1 MGAVLEFLLKKAA
14 RLSAHHPKGVL
25 ITFLLILCLAF
36 VITGRLQFETDW
48 WQLLPADRGA
58 LKVLHED
65 LQGFSRLERLYC
77 LLEGEKETE
86 LVGAAQGLR
95 SSLADLEIGGT
106 PAFKQISS
114 GMGTDMEGWEEVL
127 NRYLSH
133 PQLYLQGEA
142 IDEFKRQLSDDKI
155 QSKVRQAKALL
166 TGTLASGW
174 RGIILADPLAMR
186 ELLFMRLQGGSP
198 WSPSLAEGYLLSPD
212 GEALLMVADPSF
224 VSADVR
230 SAQALV
236 QKLEGIKQSFP
247 GTRISFVGP
256 HTMTVGKAGVMQ
268 QDLLV
273 SFLSSLA
280 IVLALFYL
288 SYRRWATLLFVG
300 FPLLVGLQLTLGAAA
315 LFIGGLN
322 LITVSFAAIIVGLGI
337 DFAIHIYQ
345 RYHHE
350 RASGKQ
356 PNDAVEIA
364 LARTGTGVWIGG
376 LTTIAAFLTLLLA
389 RIQGI
394 VELGVLVAAGLFFCL
409 LTITLVLPS
418 FLVWAERWGYRYRP
432 LRTWGLGQLTSFLK
446 NHYRPILICL
456 IALAI
461 CGGYLGTRVRVMGG
475 VEGFRPH
482 GMKGMRVLER
492 MQERFGGHG
501 TGMTVLLRGEN
512 LDQLLGEQE
521 AIDSFLQEQ
530 YKEGIL
536 FVTHLAQFIPSVEKQ
551 RRVLVELRRG
561 MDYPKAA
568 RSLQRALEREGLN
581 PQAFALTRGMLSGLV
596 HKEAPIPSATILQ
609 ELTST
614 PLAEVMERY
623 VVQEENG
630 YQLRQEIRFDPAQI
644 DPLELQEEITI
655 IAPLAECTSTE
666 LIALQLRAM
675 VKRDFTLLAPLALA
689 VVFILLFAHFRKP
702 RWVGMALTPLLAGVA
717 YMLGASA
724 LLGIELNPANA
735 VAIPLIL
742 GIGIDDGI
750 HIVHR
755 YRERKDVGLAVR
767 LTGRA
772 VIMTSLT
779 TMVGF
784 GSLSTSHF
792 PALASLGQLALLGIG
807 SCLLT
812 SLLLLPALLWAISKK
827 TKKERKK

>member
-1 MGAVLEFLLKKAA
+1 MIAVLEFLLKKAA
-14 RLSAHHPKGVL
+14 RLSARHPTRVL
-25 ITFLLILCLAF
+25 IIFIMILVLAF
-36 VITGRLQFETDW
+36 LATGRLRFETDW
-48 WQLLPADRGA
+48 WQLLPSDRGA
-58 LKVLHED
+58 LKVMMED
-65 LQGFSRLERLYC
+65 LKGFSRLERLYI
-77 LLEGEKETE
+77 LVEGGSKSE
-86 LVGAAQGLR
+86 LIEAAQGLR
-95 SSLADLEIGGT
+95 SSLANLEIRGK

-114 GMGTDMEGWEEVL
+114 GMGTDTEGWEEVL
-127 NRYLSH
+127 NCYLSH

-142 IDEFKRQLSDDKI
+142 VEEFKRQLSDDNI
-155 QSKVRQAKALL
+155 QSKIRQAKALL
-166 TGTLASGW
+166 TSTLAPGW
-174 RGIILADPLAMR
+174 RGIILVDPLALR
-186 ELLFMRLQGGSP
+186 ELLFRRLQGGSP
-198 WSPSLAEGYLLSPD
+198 WAPSLAEGYLLSPD

-224 VSADVR
+224 TSADVR

-236 QKLEGIKQSFP
+236 QNLEDLKKSFP
-247 GTRISFVGP
+247 RVQISFVGP

-273 SFLSSLA
+273 SFLGSLA

-300 FPLLVGLQLTLGAAA
+300 FPLLVGVQLTLGAAA

-322 LITVSFAAIIVGLGI
+322 LITVSFAAIIVGLGV

-350 RASGKQ
+350 RSSGNK
-356 PNDAVEIA
+356 PNEAVEVA
-364 LARTGTGVWIGG
+364 LTRTGTGVWIGG

-394 VELGVLVAAGLFFCL
+394 VELGLLVATGLFCCL

-418 FLVWAERWGYRYRP
+418 FLVWAERKGYQYRP
-432 LRTWGLGQLTSFLK
+432 LKTWGLGQLTTFIK
-446 NHYRPILICL
+446 KHHRPLLVCL

-475 VEGFRPH
+475 VEGFRPRGIE
-482 GMKGMRVLER
+482 GMETLER
-492 MQERFGGHG
+492 MQEQFGGHG
-501 TGMTVLLRGEN
+501 AGMTVLLRGEN
-512 LDQLLGEQE
+512 FDQLLGEQE
-521 AIDSFLQEQ
+521 AITSFLQDQ
-530 YKEGIL
+530 YQEGIL
-536 FVTHLAQFIPSVEKQ
+536 FVSHLAQFIPSVEKQ

-561 MDYPKAA
+561 MDYHKAA
-568 RSLQRALEREGLN
+568 HSLQLALEREGLN
-581 PQAFALTRGMLSGLV
+581 PQAFALTRKMLKGLV
-596 HKEAPIPSATILQ
+596 HKESPIPSTTILY
-609 ELTST
+609 ELTHT
-614 PLAEVMERY
+614 PLAEVVERY
-623 VVQEENG
+623 VVKGKDG
-630 YQLRQEIRFDPAQI
+630 YQLRQEIRFDPARI
-644 DPLELQEEITI
+644 DPLQLKKTVHI
-655 IAPLAECTSTE
+655 IAPEARCTSTD
-666 LIALQLRAM
+666 LIALQLRTM

-689 VVFILLFAHFRKP
+689 VVLILLFAHFRRP
-702 RWVGMALTPLLAGVA
+702 LWVGMALTPLLAGVA

-724 LLGIELNPANA
+724 LLGIDLNPANA

-755 YRERKDVGLAVR
+755 YRERKDVGQAVR

-792 PALASLGQLALLGIG
+792 PALASLGHIALLGIG

-812 SLLLLPALLWAISKK
+812 SLLLLPSLLWAINTK